1 MLLRCLAEQHDGA
14 WEALCVDLD
23 LAVQGDSFE
32 QVYRDLAAAVA
43 QYIDHV
49 RTLPTSE
56 QQRLLRRKA
65 PLALRLRFARAAL
78 ALAFLPRLERH
89 GRAEFTLPAAA

>member
-1 MLLRCLAEQHDGA
+1 MLLRCFAEQHDGA

-32 QVYRDLAAAVA
+32 QVYRDLADAVA
-43 QYIDHV
+43 QYLDHV
-49 RTLPTSE
+49 HTLPAAD
-56 QQRLLRRKA
+56 QRRLLRRRA

-78 ALAFLPRLERH
+78 ALAFLPRPERR

>member
-1 MLLRCLAEQHDGA
+1 MLLRCFAEQRDGA

-32 QVYRDLAAAVA
+32 QVYRDLADAVA

-49 RTLPTSE
+49 HTLPPAE
-56 QQRLLRRKA
+56 QRRLLRRKA
-65 PLALRLRFARAAL
+65 PVALRLRFVGAAL
-78 ALAFLPRLERH
+78 ALAFLPRSEQR